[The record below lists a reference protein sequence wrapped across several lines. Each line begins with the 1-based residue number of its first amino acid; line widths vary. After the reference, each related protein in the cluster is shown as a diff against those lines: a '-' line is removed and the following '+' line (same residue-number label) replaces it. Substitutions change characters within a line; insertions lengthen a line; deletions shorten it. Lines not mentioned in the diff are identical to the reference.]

1 MSNNIHI
8 KELHHLHA
16 DWNSMLDLTK
26 DEILSFEIRL
36 QEIAKA
42 NTGKEVMAQ
51 VEHFQNQ
58 FTRQKEVIDQL
69 RQDIHEDE
77 LRITE
82 NVKEN
87 NVAVEHRTAEEN
99 FRLKDS
105 LYVFQKIFKE
115 LKSDCLLFLAKI
127 M

>member
-1 MSNNIHI
+1 
-8 KELHHLHA
+8 
-16 DWNSMLDLTK
+16 MLDLTK

-58 FTRQKEVIDQL
+58 FRRQKEVIDQL

-87 NVAVEHRTAEEN
+87 NVAVEHRTVEEN

>member
-1 MSNNIHI
+1 MSKNIHI

-36 QEIAKA
+36 QEITKA

-69 RQDIHEDE
+69 LQDIHEDE

-87 NVAVEHRTAEEN
+87 NVAVEHRTVEEN

-115 LKSDCLLFLAKI
+115 LKSEYLLFLAKI

>member
-1 MSNNIHI
+1 MSKNIHI

-16 DWNSMLDLTK
+16 NWNSMLDLTK

-58 FTRQKEVIDQL
+58 FRRQKEVIDQL

-87 NVAVEHRTAEEN
+87 NVAVEHRTVEEN

>member
-1 MSNNIHI
+1 MSKNIHI

-16 DWNSMLDLTK
+16 NWNSMLDLTK

-42 NTGKEVMAQ
+42 NTRKEVMAQ

-58 FTRQKEVIDQL
+58 FRRQKEVIDQL

-87 NVAVEHRTAEEN
+87 NVAVEHRTVEEN

>member
-1 MSNNIHI
+1 MSKNIHI

-16 DWNSMLDLTK
+16 NWNSMLDLTK

-42 NTGKEVMAQ
+42 NTGKEFMAQ

-58 FTRQKEVIDQL
+58 FRRQKEVIDQL

-87 NVAVEHRTAEEN
+87 NVAVEHRTVEEN